1 MDTIGFKNFKA
12 FGDTMQ
18 TFSNKPITLIYGPN
32 SVGKSS
38 LLHSLIYTKNI
49 MSGGN
54 LDAHTLFF
62 AGDELD
68 LGGFKNFIH
77 KHDIERVF
85 SFESSA
91 IKKFFEI
98 ENDGGILKLNGIM
111 DLMYVIQKFNKDKKV
126 DSILEIIDQIEIML
140 SKNDIDDIVKV
151 LSLESEHIVLFHLAS
166 KKEFINLVR
175 KAILYFKDNT
185 NFFSVA
191 KSAIGGIFKT
201 KSLSIDEIAN
211 NQILLKIK
219 EFIKENSSEIQ
230 SFFKN
235 NIEIIDNC
243 EVSSFEIF
251 KMFTCDDFYDCLY
264 DFIDCYIEVA
274 KKDNS
279 FVDNCIATLN
289 ELTNAK
295 IEQFVKKYSNTK
307 ELDIP
312 DEKIPAFLHFALLAF
327 NNIEKLNPLLLNKIY
342 DDFDISEKEVDENKK
357 SLKDLTILEKII
369 LSFDKGSDGMF
380 YSIDRMIKDKYPTVK
395 DKIENNTK
403 TEEFNTKVD
412 KTMELAECKIDNIEY
427 FNYLCSLELS
437 ELKKL
442 IEANNIE
449 KMKIVFAIIHI
460 IRFKNDEILINKI
473 LDCVNK
479 YLPLSKRFDKNKG
492 IYEIKN
498 EIKSE
503 ITNSFDYLIF
513 STFKLSSLGLFLPG
527 MCGAVQKF
535 CELTNRDIKNMDVKN
550 MDTELIIYGDF
561 MKFERTNEK
570 ELLRTKIDEE
580 KNMLTDHY
588 NKVKFDFSEVNNSI
602 ENLNKSL
609 KRTFMG
615 AELFSNPQEIIGKI
629 LKEDMPEAMELT
641 SKILDLFSE
650 TNAKI
655 NVSYKDEKFKKDFEL
670 YVDGEFFASG
680 EFDDT
685 YYSPLFKQTNGW
697 KITLNKEHNFYKE
710 LAKLFNIKECVDVTI
725 PDYSFDSIPDM
736 LVELKKHSKTY
747 GEEISGFVPQN
758 LVLHLFKSTINQSI
772 SGEIH
777 YFSPL
782 RFYPTRKD
790 LIQEHNKAENSV
802 FGSSKDIWCA
812 LANENNANVVNELNE
827 WLSNDK
833 KLKTKYKIE
842 VKKYH
847 LDETS
852 DEYIT
857 KLNFLDL
864 HKNTAVTP
872 RDMGLG
878 VTQRLPVLTGC
889 FLQNNT
895 TLYVEQPELHLHPAV
910 QCELADEFI
919 HSAKE
924 HNNKFYI
931 ETHSEHLLLRIM
943 RRLRHSA
950 SGKID
955 QNNPLYITPDD
966 VCLLY
971 VDYADDCAFIRE
983 LELDYDGSLLDQWPN
998 GFFEEGYK
1006 ERFDIEEGK

>member
-1 MDTIGFKNFKA
+1 MNTIGFKNFKA

-38 LLHSLIYTKNI
+38 LLHSLIYAKNV
-49 MSGGN
+49 MNNGN
-54 LDAHTLFF
+54 LDAHILSF

-77 KHDIERVF
+77 KHDIERIF

-91 IKKFFEI
+91 TKELFEKESGEEMLRI
-98 ENDGGILKLNGIM
+98 DGML
-111 DLMYVIQKFNKDKKV
+111 DLMYIMQKFNKDKKAE
-126 DSILEIIDQIEIML
+126 SILEMIDQIEIIL
-140 SKNDIDDIVKV
+140 SKNDINDIIKV
-151 LSLESEHIVLFHLAS
+151 SNAKPENNALFHLAS

-185 NFFSVA
+185 NFFSKV
-191 KSAIGGIFKT
+191 KSVISGAIAT
-201 KSLSIDEIAN
+201 KSLSVDEITE

-243 EVSSFEIF
+243 EVSSFEIL

-279 FVDNCIATLN
+279 FGDNFIATLN
-289 ELTNAK
+289 ELTNVK
-295 IEQFVKKYSNTK
+295 IEKFVKKYSNTK

-312 DEKIPAFLHFALLAF
+312 DEKIPAFLHSALLALES
-327 NNIEKLNPLLLNKIY
+327 IEKSNPQLLNKIY
-342 DDFDISEKEVDENKK
+342 DDLDLSMKEAEEKKK
-357 SLKDLTILEKII
+357 SSKDLTILEKII

-380 YSIDRMIKDKYPTVK
+380 YSINRIIKEKYPLVK
-395 DKIENNTK
+395 DKVEDHK
-403 TEEFNTKVD
+403 QTEKHSAKLDEIMKLQESKMN
-412 KTMELAECKIDNIEY
+412 NIEY
-427 FNYLCSLELS
+427 FNHLCSLELS

-442 IEANNIE
+442 IETDGIDKTKIFFAVVNIIDFE
-449 KMKIVFAIIHI
+449 D
-460 IRFKNDEILINKI
+460 DEVLINKI
-473 LDCVNK
+473 LDCANK

-492 IYEIKN
+492 IYEIEN

-513 STFKLSSLGLFLPG
+513 STFKLSSLGLFLPS
-527 MCGAVQKF
+527 MCGAVQIF
-535 CELTNRDIKNMDVKN
+535 CEVTNRDIKNMDIKN

-561 MKFERTNEK
+561 MKFKRGNKK
-570 ELLRTKIDEE
+570 ELLEKTIDEQ
-580 KNMLTDHY
+580 KNVLI
-588 NKVKFDFSEVNNSI
+588 NNFSELKFAFLELSDSI
-602 ENLNKSL
+602 EDL
-609 KRTFMG
+609 KRAFMG

-747 GEEISGFVPQN
+747 GEEISGFVSQN

-772 SGEIH
+772 SDEIH

-878 VTQRLPVLTGC
+878 VTQILPVLTGC
-889 FLQNNT
+889 FLHNNT

-966 VCLLY
+966 ICLLY
-971 VDYADDCAFIRE
+971 VDNKDD
-983 LELDYDGSLLDQWPN
+983 GN
-998 GFFEEGYK
+998 GAYFTINTSHLNF
-1006 ERFDIEEGK
+1006 

>member
-38 LLHSLIYTKNI
+38 LLHSLIYAKNV
-49 MSGGN
+49 MNNGN
-54 LDAHTLFF
+54 LDAHILSF

-68 LGGFKNFIH
+68 IGGFKNFIH
-77 KHDIERVF
+77 KHDIERIF

-91 IKKFFEI
+91 TKELFEKESGEEMLRI
-98 ENDGGILKLNGIM
+98 DGML
-111 DLMYVIQKFNKDKKV
+111 DLMYIMQKFNKDKKAE
-126 DSILEIIDQIEIML
+126 SILEIIDQIEIIL

-185 NFFSVA
+185 NFFSKV
-191 KSAIGGIFKT
+191 KSVISGAIAT
-201 KSLSIDEIAN
+201 KSLSVDEITE
-211 NQILLKIK
+211 NQMLLKIK
-219 EFIKENSSEIQ
+219 DFIKENSSEIQ

-235 NIEIIDNC
+235 NIEILNNC
-243 EVSSFEIF
+243 EAKYCDVF
-251 KMFTCDDFYDCLY
+251 KFFTYDDFYNFVY
-264 DFIDCYIEVA
+264 DFIDCYIKVA
-274 KKDNS
+274 QKDKSYGNN
-279 FVDNCIATLN
+279 FFIVLD
-289 ELTNAK
+289 ELMKLRIVNF
-295 IEQFVKKYSNTK
+295 IEKYSNAK
-307 ELDIP
+307 ELDIA

-327 NNIEKLNPLLLNKIY
+327 TNIQKSNPQLLDKIY
-342 DDFDISEKEVDENKK
+342 DNFDISVEEAREKKK
-357 SLKDLTILEKII
+357 SSKEFTILEKII
-369 LSFDKGSDGMF
+369 LSFDKGSDGHF
-380 YSIDRMIKDKYPTVK
+380 YYFPRLIKQKKSKSEIKEKISDENLENSIIEDKEY
-395 DKIENNTK
+395 ENSK
-403 TEEFNTKVD
+403 
-412 KTMELAECKIDNIEY
+412 MDNIEY
-427 FNYLCSLELS
+427 FNHLCSLELS

-442 IEANNIE
+442 IEANSFD
-449 KMKIVFAIIHI
+449 KTKIVLAVFDIID
-460 IRFKNDEILINKI
+460 FQYDEILINKI

-479 YLPLSKRFDKNKG
+479 YLPISKRFNENNKVAK
-492 IYEIKN
+492 IEN
-498 EIKSE
+498 DIKSE
-503 ITNSFDYLIF
+503 ITNSLDYLIF
-513 STFKLSSLGLFLPG
+513 DAFKYSSLGLLLPG
-527 MCGAVQKF
+527 MCGAVNEF
-535 CELTNRDIKNMDVKN
+535 CELTKRDIKNMDIRN
-550 MDTELIIYGDF
+550 TDTNLIIFGDF
-561 MKFERTNEK
+561 MKFKRKNKK
-570 ELLRTKIDEE
+570 ELLERTIDEQ

-747 GEEISGFVPQN
+747 GEEISSFVPQN

-772 SGEIH
+772 SDEIH

-878 VTQRLPVLTGC
+878 VTQILPVLTGC
-889 FLQNNT
+889 FLHNNT

-1006 ERFDIEEGK
+1006 ERFDIEEEK

>member
-1 MDTIGFKNFKA
+1 MNTIGFKNFKA

-18 TFSNKPITLIYGPN
+18 TFPNKPITLIYGPN

-91 IKKFFEI
+91 TKELFEKEEDFDEISKINGFFDLVYAMQNFSVDRNMDNFFDILKQI
-98 ENDGGILKLNGIM
+98 ENVISHNNTEDISNFFGAEWE
-111 DLMYVIQKFNKDKKV
+111 YVSIFAKQDFINIIRKALSYFKNTITPLDIITNFIKNKTF
-126 DSILEIIDQIEIML
+126 SISKIEQ
-140 SKNDIDDIVKV
+140 
-151 LSLESEHIVLFHLAS
+151 
-166 KKEFINLVR
+166 KEFLTQL
-175 KAILYFKDNT
+175 K
-185 NFFSVA
+185 NF
-191 KSAIGGIFKT
+191 I
-201 KSLSIDEIAN
+201 
-211 NQILLKIK
+211 Q
-219 EFIKENSSEIQ
+219 ENSNEIVNY
-230 SFFKN
+230 FKN
-235 NIEIIDNC
+235 NTDILDIFKKKNIQIFC
-243 EVSSFEIF
+243 SLSFE
-251 KMFTCDDFYDCLY
+251 DFYDFAC
-264 DFIDCYIEVA
+264 DMIDCFIEVA
-274 KKDNS
+274 QEKNSLKENLSLAGTKLIEFRFKK
-279 FVDNCIATLN
+279 F
-289 ELTNAK
+289 
-295 IEQFVKKYSNTK
+295 IEKYSNTY

-312 DEKIPAFLHFALLAF
+312 DEKIPAFLNFCNLAVTNLAQLDPKILIKALGNLWK
-327 NNIEKLNPLLLNKIY
+327 NRHTGKNEVENPN
-342 DDFDISEKEVDENKK
+342 
-357 SLKDLTILEKII
+357 ILEKAII
-369 LSFDKGSDGMF
+369 SFDATTKNV
-380 YSIDRMIKDKYPTVK
+380 YSSVLKSTAIATSA
-395 DKIENNTK
+395 KIEKGKLEKEHSDYLKFHIN
-403 TEEFNTKVD
+403 
-412 KTMELAECKIDNIEY
+412 NIEY
-427 FNYLCSLELS
+427 FNHICSLPIDD
-437 ELKKL
+437 LKNLFETHK
-442 IEANNIE
+442 IEITKAVTAVNEILNYG
-449 KMKIVFAIIHI
+449 
-460 IRFKNDEILINKI
+460 NDEVLFEKI
-473 LDCVNK
+473 DKSLEK
-479 YLPLSKRFDKNKG
+479 IFLLFSKNM
-492 IYEIKN
+492 EIN
-498 EIKSE
+498 EIKSKISE
-503 ITNSFDYLIF
+503 SFDYVVLNCFFHFFTTF
-513 STFKLSSLGLFLPG
+513 SVPG
-527 MCGAVQKF
+527 VGNQEV
-535 CELTNRDIKNMDVKN
+535 IKNFCKLNSDAIDNIDINNNAIEKI
-550 MDTELIIYGDF
+550 LYGDF
-561 MKFERTNEK
+561 IIFFHAQPNK
-570 ELLRTKIDEE
+570 E
-580 KNMLTDHY
+580 KNIDNTD
-588 NKVKFDFSEVNNSI
+588 NKQNLEKIKGSIHELENTMNNMQKI
-602 ENLNKSL
+602 
-609 KRTFMG
+609 FIG
-615 AELFSNPQEIIGKI
+615 AELFGGQRTIEHII
-629 LKEDMPEAMELT
+629 KEDMLEAIELT
-641 SKILDLFSE
+641 SKILDLFNE

-685 YYSPLFKQTNGW
+685 YYSHLFKQNNGW

-725 PDYSFDSIPDM
+725 PDYSFGGIPDM

-772 SGEIH
+772 KGEIH

-782 RFYPTRKD
+782 RFYPARKD

-878 VTQRLPVLTGC
+878 VTQILPVLTGC
-889 FLQNNT
+889 FLHNNT

-966 VCLLY
+966 ICLLY

-1006 ERFDIEEGK
+1006 ERFDIEEEK

>member
-91 IKKFFEI
+91 TKELFEKESGEEMLRI
-98 ENDGGILKLNGIM
+98 GGML
-111 DLMYVIQKFNKDKKV
+111 DLMYIMQKFNKDKKAE
-126 DSILEIIDQIEIML
+126 SILEMIDQIEIIL
-140 SKNDIDDIVKV
+140 SKNDINDIIKV
-151 LSLESEHIVLFHLAS
+151 SNAKPEDNALFHLAS

-219 EFIKENSSEIQ
+219 EFIKENSSGIQ

-380 YSIDRMIKDKYPTVK
+380 YSINRIIKEKYPLVK
-395 DKIENNTK
+395 DKVEDHK
-403 TEEFNTKVD
+403 QTEKHSAKLDEIMKLQESKMN
-412 KTMELAECKIDNIEY
+412 NIEY
-427 FNYLCSLELS
+427 FNHLCSLELS

-442 IEANNIE
+442 IETDGIDKTKIFFAVVNIIDFE
-449 KMKIVFAIIHI
+449 D
-460 IRFKNDEILINKI
+460 DEVLINKI
-473 LDCVNK
+473 LDCANK

-492 IYEIKN
+492 IYEIEN

-561 MKFERTNEK
+561 MKFKRGNKK
-570 ELLRTKIDEE
+570 ELLEKTIDEQ
-580 KNMLTDHY
+580 KNVLI
-588 NKVKFDFSEVNNSI
+588 NNFGELKFAFLELSDSI
-602 ENLNKSL
+602 EDL
-609 KRTFMG
+609 KRAFMG
-615 AELFSNPQEIIGKI
+615 AELFSNPQEIISKI

-878 VTQRLPVLTGC
+878 VTQILPVLTGC
-889 FLQNNT
+889 FLHNNT

-966 VCLLY
+966 ICLLY

-1006 ERFDIEEGK
+1006 ERFDIEEEK